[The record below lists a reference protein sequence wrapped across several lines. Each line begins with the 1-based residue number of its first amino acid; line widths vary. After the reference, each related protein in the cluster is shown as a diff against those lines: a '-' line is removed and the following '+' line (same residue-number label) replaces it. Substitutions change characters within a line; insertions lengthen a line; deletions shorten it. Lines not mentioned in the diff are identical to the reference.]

1 MPCRAQRLAAA
12 LCAAVFFFAPAGAQL
27 LEPRPVWGEQE
38 IGASR
43 VVHHAPGS
51 LPERATFKADLL
63 NLFLVVEAGDHHVT
77 ILDGDRFEPIHRFA
91 SRGALHGAPQFT
103 PEGRYVLFASRDGWI
118 SKFDLWNLKTVAEV
132 RAGLNTRNAAVSSD
146 GKFVAVANYE
156 PHTLVILDAALQLVK
171 ILEVRDQATRQ
182 SSRVSAVYDA
192 APRKSFIAALKD
204 VKELW
209 EVSYDPKAP
218 EIAEGLVHDY
228 KLREGSFVA
237 GFLNPRRT
245 PLEDTLDDFFLTQD
259 GRQLIG
265 AARDGGKGHVIHLDV
280 RRRIASLE
288 LPGMPHFASAIRWQ
302 RDGRTVLA
310 SPNLRASVLS
320 VIDVKDWKA
329 VKQIKTLG
337 PGLFLASH
345 EASRYA
351 FLDAVL
357 SREHKDTLQV
367 IDKQSLEI
375 VAHLRPAPGKTLA
388 HVAFDRRGRY
398 ALASLQEAEGALIV
412 YDASTLKEVKRLSMQ
427 EPVGKYNVFNEI
439 NRHRGNSHQP

>member
-1 MPCRAQRLAAA
+1 MRRRAFRSAAA
-12 LCAAVFFFAPAGAQL
+12 LGAAVFFWAPCGAQQDTA
-27 LEPRPVWGEQE
+27 RPVWGEQE
-38 IGASR
+38 IRASR

-51 LPERATFKADLL
+51 LPDRPAHQADPL
-63 NLFLVVEAGDHHVT
+63 NLFVVVEAGDHHVT

-103 PEGRYVLFASRDGWI
+103 PEGRYVFFASRDGWI

-132 RAGLNTRNAAVSSD
+132 RAGVNTRNAAVSSD
-146 GKFVAVANYE
+146 GKVVAVANYE
-156 PHTLVILDAALQLVK
+156 PHTLVVLDAELQPVK
-171 ILEVRDQATRQ
+171 IHEVRDQATRQ

-192 APRKSFIAALKD
+192 APRRSFVAALKD
-204 VKELW
+204 LKELW
-209 EVSYDPKAP
+209 EVSYDPEAP
-218 EIAEGLVHDY
+218 EIAQGLVHDY
-228 KLREGSFVA
+228 KLREGTFMP

-245 PLEDTLDDFFLTQD
+245 PLEDTLDDFFFTED
-259 GRQLIG
+259 HRQLIG
-265 AARDGGKGHVIHLDV
+265 ASRDGGKGEVIHLEA
-280 RRRIASLE
+280 RRRIATLD

-310 SPNLRASVLS
+310 SPNLRAGVLS

-351 FLDAVL
+351 FLDAML

-388 HVAFDRRGRY
+388 HVAFDRHGRY

-439 NRHRGNSHQP
+439 NRHRGNSH